1 VNHLLDGT
9 PLAVIPEAT
18 VAALLAGA
26 LLPVLGMWVV
36 LQRVVFLGITL
47 SQVAAAGVALGLL
60 LGLPPLPL
68 GFVLCG
74 GLVLLFTRRF
84 RGGVGAGG
92 DSSLGAAFCAASALA
107 LLFISRSPADLD
119 QVEHVLH
126 GNLIYAAR
134 SDVLFMAAALVGG
147 VAVLALF
154 KKQLLFCAFDGET
167 AMALGLHTRGW
178 TVLLFGVLAVVLS
191 LCMRTTGS
199 LLTFAL
205 LILPPLAALQF
216 RRGLTATIGLAALL
230 GVIGTI
236 GGLLL
241 SVTGDLHLE
250 SSIVVAVFL
259 LLPLSWLWRI
269 SPLLSLA
276 VVAALC
282 WCAPK
287 LAPHAPEAPAPS
299 RPVAVAGA
307 AASPAAAL
315 DPPEPASIDVRLQP
329 LPGDRPHTTRIG
341 WTLDL
346 HRGSD
351 GRLPEA
357 LWLVLTGPEL
367 TVEQPMVVDAARL
380 PAGDQKLTGAFDV
393 DGDFSAGELG
403 GQVWSGPTSGPAS
416 EPLDA
421 DVACVPER

>member
-1 VNHLLDGT
+1 VSHLLDGT
-9 PLAVIPEAT
+9 PLAPIAGAT
-18 VAALLAGA
+18 AAALLGGA

-126 GNLIYAAR
+126 GNLIYAAP
-134 SDVLFMAAALVGG
+134 SDVSFMAVALVGG

-205 LILPPLAALQF
+205 LVLPPLAALQF
-216 RRGLTATIGLAALL
+216 RRGLSATIALAALL
-230 GVIGTI
+230 GVVGTI

-241 SVTGDLHLE
+241 SVTADLHLE

-259 LLPLSWLWRI
+259 LLPLAWLWLL

-276 VVAALC
+276 VVALLC
-282 WCAPK
+282 WCAPQ
-287 LAPHAPEAPAPS
+287 LAPRAPETPAPAS
-299 RPVAVAGA
+299 LSA
-307 AASPAAAL
+307 AAAHGAEL
-315 DPPEPASIDVRLQP
+315 DPTEPLSIDVHLQP
-329 LPGDRPHTTRIG
+329 RPGAQPHTTRVD

-346 HRGSD
+346 HRGSPPA
-351 GRLPEA
+351 RLPAA
-357 LWLVLTGPEL
+357 LWLILSGPEL
-367 TVEQPMVVDAARL
+367 TAEQPLIADTATM
-380 PAGDQKLTGAFDV
+380 PAGEGKLSGTFDV
-393 DGDFSAGELG
+393 AGDFAPGELS
-403 GQVWSGPTSGPAS
+403 GQVWSGPTASLSS

-421 DVACVPER
+421 TIAIAP